1 MLIFRVFSST
11 KHKEKDSGSQTQNT
25 IERNNNNK
33 KFNLLP
39 RRDHDGGA
47 FQADPLGDGEADA
60 LSRSRDESYFPN
72 ESLSDLR
79 FLHFRFA
86 WFLRS
91 QTS

>member
-1 MLIFRVFSST
+1 MNFLNV
-11 KHKEKDSGSQTQNT
+11 
-25 IERNNNNK
+25 

-47 FQADPLGDGEADA
+47 FQADPLSDAEADA
-60 LSRSRDESYFPN
+60 LSRSRDDSYFPN